1 MTTGTPEKQGL
12 YDPANEHDA
21 CGFGFVVD
29 IGGRRSHAIVQ
40 QALQVLVNLEHRG
53 AAGAEKN
60 TGDGAGILLQN
71 PDAFLR
77 KEAARLGIELPRSG
91 RYAAGMV
98 FLPADLPSRD
108 RLREEDRGGG
118 AGRGAARPGLAR
130 RPVRRRRAG

>member
-1 MTTGTPEKQGL
+1 MTTGLPEKQGL

-29 IGGRRSHAIVQ
+29 IAGRKSHAIVQ

-71 PDAFLR
+71 PDATPD
-77 KEAARLGIELPRSG
+77 IPHST
-91 RYAAGMV
+91 
-98 FLPADLPSRD
+98 
-108 RLREEDRGGG
+108 
-118 AGRGAARPGLAR
+118 
-130 RPVRRRRAG
+130 

>member
-60 TGDGAGILLQN
+60 TGDGAGILVKL
-71 PDAFLR
+71 PYSFLGAA
-77 KEAARLGIELPRSG
+77 AARDGLTLPVGGYGWTMLKNR
-91 RYAAGMV
+91 
-98 FLPADLPSRD
+98 PS
-108 RLREEDRGGG
+108 
-118 AGRGAARPGLAR
+118 
-130 RPVRRRRAG
+130 